1 MKQADIEK
9 LVDRYQAKADKAFNN
24 YQETGVQRY
33 QNDWHNNEDLADAL
47 RIAAGAA
54 DEHNSLISLRSDM
67 ANIATKARDLGTF
80 HEYPEVDALL
90 KEIRAVARIHG
101 MTGIGG
107 E

>member
-33 QNDWHNNEDLADAL
+33 QSEWHRNEDLADAL

-54 DEHNSLISLRSDM
+54 DEHNALISLRGHLASIG
-67 ANIATKARDLGTF
+67 AKAQDLGTF
-80 HEYPEVDALL
+80 HDYPEVDALL
-90 KEIRAVARIHG
+90 KEIRAIARSYG
-101 MTGIGG
+101 LIGG
-107 E
+107 DP